1 MKILLAEDDQNIST
15 IAKLALEKLGG
26 HEVTVADNGLRA
38 LELAKEGGYDVILL
52 DEMMPK
58 MNGLAVCRQYLTEVN
73 NPVPVIFLS
82 AKSQESD
89 IREFRN
95 LATGYI
101 SKPFDPMQ
109 LNQQISAVLGGGE
122 KAAA

>member
-1 MKILLAEDDQNIST
+1 
-15 IAKLALEKLGG
+15 
-26 HEVTVADNGLRA
+26 
-38 LELAKEGGYDVILL
+38 
-52 DEMMPK
+52 
-58 MNGLAVCRQYLTEVN
+58 VN

-109 LNQQISAVLGGGE
+109 LNQQISDVLDGAE